1 MVNKPSC
8 LSRADFI
15 TGLVPK
21 GKPIGKVRRE
31 HDSAKGGNRILR
43 PVEVAERLGIS
54 RANVYQLIAPNENFP
69 ALKKLGARVVGSIE
83 SEIDDC
89 IASLPDAS

>member
-1 MVNKPSC
+1 MVKEPAR

-21 GKPIGKVRRE
+21 GKPVGKVRRE

-54 RANVYQLIAPNENFP
+54 RAKVYQLIAQDENFP
-69 ALKKLGARVVGSIE
+69 ARKKLSARVVGWIE
-83 SEIDDC
+83 SEIDDY